1 MGSMYPG
8 KCRKLHLLIFS
19 IILYAI
25 PLVAQEKSVNIPFRA
40 GTRYQA
46 DLFWSDENIFIKSPE
61 KLNFK
66 ERKSPSKAFFYSLL
80 LPGAGEAYI
89 GENTQ
94 SKIFFAVELVAW
106 GLIVANV
113 INVNS
118 RESDYKN
125 YAVQHAQV
133 NSSGK
138 NDQYWIDIGKFDTIF
153 EYNDERR
160 RERDINAIYKEDA
173 FYTWNWDKNDNRL
186 FYDSQRIDAR
196 EIERNRLYFF
206 AAIALNHLVSAI
218 NALRLANAYNRNLD
232 ELSLRFNIDYT
243 PNMGQFSISLQT
255 YF

>member
-1 MGSMYPG
+1 MYPG
-8 KCRKLHLLIFS
+8 KCIDLPLLIIS
-19 IILYAI
+19 IILFTF
-25 PLVAQEKSVNIPFRA
+25 PLVAQEESVHIPFREV
-40 GTRYQA
+40 TRYQA
-46 DLFWSDENIFIKSPE
+46 DLFWSDENIFIESQE
-61 KLNFK
+61 KLIFK

-80 LPGAGEAYI
+80 LPGAGEAYV
-89 GENTQ
+89 GEKTQ
-94 SKIFFAVELVAW
+94 SKIFLAVELVAW
-106 GLIVANV
+106 GLVVANV

-118 RESDYKN
+118 RESDYMN

-133 NSSGK
+133 NRSGK
-138 NDQYWIDIGKFDTIF
+138 NDQFWIDIGKFDTIF

-160 RERDINAIYKEDA
+160 RERDINAIYKENT
-173 FYTWNWDKNDNRL
+173 FYTWNWDKNENRL

-232 ELSLRFNIDYT
+232 ELSLKFNIDYT
-243 PNMGQFSISLQT
+243 PNMNRFSLSLQK